1 MICGICG
8 NEHTG
13 IITSDGICDDCRFG
27 RKPKAES
34 KPKAVPKKKKA
45 KPKVETTSEVKE

>member
-8 NEHTG
+8 DKHSG

-27 RKPKAES
+27 RKPKV
-34 KPKAVPKKKKA
+34 KPKVKKKA
-45 KPKVETTSEVKE
+45 KSKVETVSKVEG

>member
-8 NEHTG
+8 TEHSG

-27 RKPKAES
+27 RKLKVEPK
-34 KPKAVPKKKKA
+34 PKKKKA
-45 KPKVETTSEVKE
+45 KPKPKVKTVSKVEE